1 VTPQHPDEAI
11 PLSGLRGYLEA
22 VRLFSRNARLYLF
35 HIVGMDLIHGTW
47 EVLFNLYLLAVGFG
61 IEFIGLRLLIGGI
74 ASSVASLPAGL
85 ISDRIG
91 RKWSFILGDGGGAA
105 VALINIM
112 TTDRTVLLTTPVV
125 GAFFGALHAV
135 SESAFMAEN
144 SALRERVHLFSVGD
158 GLSTGATMVGSLL
171 AGLIPLW
178 RTAALGKVAAYRWA
192 ASIGIVLWFLSLIP
206 AWMLRQNPPDLAGE
220 RAVPNQSRP
229 KARIIGLGLARIHN
243 PVLIAKLVTCGMVLS
258 FGAGFVVPLFNV
270 FFHEG
275 LHAPEHQIG
284 LTFASGSAFLA
295 LATLL
300 APFVHERLG
309 KVPAIVLSRL
319 ASVPFILV
327 IAFSQE
333 IGPYLAPAL
342 SVAGIAYVLRVVL
355 MNIAAPLASAFSME
369 LLDQTERGTATGFQ
383 MMASGIFGAVGSYLG
398 SRMMA
403 AGDYHTPFGAMA
415 ALYLISTG
423 LFWIFFR
430 REEQRLAAVSAGR
443 RLSIG

>member
-1 VTPQHPDEAI
+1 
-11 PLSGLRGYLEA
+11 
-22 VRLFSRNARLYLF
+22 
-35 HIVGMDLIHGTW
+35 MDLIHGTW

-61 IEFIGLRLLIGGI
+61 IEFIGLRILIGGI
-74 ASSVASLPAGL
+74 AASVASLPAGV

-91 RKWSFILGDGGGAA
+91 RKWSFLIGDGGGAA
-105 VALINIM
+105 VALVNIM
-112 TTDRTVLLTTPVV
+112 TTDRTVLLVTPVI
-125 GAFFGALHAV
+125 GALFGALHAV

-144 SALRERVHLFSVGD
+144 SAPRERVHLFSVGSA
-158 GLSTGATMVGSLL
+158 LSTGAAMGGSLL

-178 RTAALGKVAAYRWA
+178 MTPALGKVAAYRWA
-192 ASIGIVLWFLSLIP
+192 ASLGIVLWFLSLIP
-206 AWMLRQNPPDLAGE
+206 AWMLRQHSRDLAGE
-220 RAVPNQSRP
+220 PAVPNQGRP
-229 KARIIGLGLARIHN
+229 RAWILGLGQIHN
-243 PVLIAKLVTCGMVLS
+243 PVLIAKLVTCGTVLS

-275 LHAPEHQIG
+275 LHAQEHQIG
-284 LTFASGSAFLA
+284 LTFASGSAVLA

-319 ASVPFILV
+319 ASVPFILI
-327 IAFSQE
+327 IAFSQD
-333 IGPYLAPAL
+333 IGPFLAPAL
-342 SVAGIAYVLRVVL
+342 SIAGVAYVLRVAL
-355 MNIAAPLASAFSME
+355 MNIAAPVASAFSME
-369 LLDQTERGTATGFQ
+369 LLDQTERGTATGLQ
-383 MMASGIFGAVGSYLG
+383 MMGSGIAGALGSYLG

-430 REEQRLAAVSAGR
+430 REERRPSAVAAA
-443 RLSIG
+443 

>member
-1 VTPQHPDEAI
+1 MPSTRRGEVTQ
-11 PLSGLRGYLEA
+11 LGGLTGYLEA
-22 VRLFSRNARLYLF
+22 IRLFSRNARLYLA

-61 IEFIGLRLLIGGI
+61 IEFIGLRILIGGI
-74 ASSVASLPAGL
+74 ASSVASLPAGV

-91 RKWSFILGDGGGAA
+91 RKWSFIIGDGGGAA
-105 VALINIM
+105 VALVNIM
-112 TTDRTVLLTTPVV
+112 TTDRTILLATPVI

-144 SALRERVHLFSVGD
+144 SAPRERVHLFSVGSA
-158 GLSTGATMVGSLL
+158 LSTGAAMGGSLL

-178 RTAALGKVAAYRWA
+178 MSPTLGKVAAYRWA
-192 ASIGIVLWFLSLIP
+192 ASLGIVLWFLSLIP
-206 AWMLRQNPPDLAGE
+206 AWMLRQYPRDLAGE

-229 KARIIGLGLARIHN
+229 MARLLGLGLGQIHH
-243 PVLIAKLVTCGMVLS
+243 PGLIAKLVTCGTVLS

-275 LHAPEHQIG
+275 LHAQEHQIG
-284 LTFASGSAFLA
+284 LTFASGSAVLA

-319 ASVPFILV
+319 ASIPFILV
-327 IAFSQE
+327 IAFSQD
-333 IGPYLAPAL
+333 ISPFLAPAL
-342 SVAGIAYVLRVVL
+342 SIAGVAYVLRVGL
-355 MNIAAPLASAFSME
+355 MNLAAPVASAFSME
-369 LLDQTERGTATGFQ
+369 LLDQAERGTATGLQ
-383 MMASGIFGAVGSYLG
+383 MMGSGIAGALGSYLG

-423 LFWIFFR
+423 LFWILFR
-430 REEQRLAAVSAGR
+430 REEERLAAVEAA
-443 RLSIG
+443 

>member
-1 VTPQHPDEAI
+1 MTSQRRGEVTQ
-11 PLSGLRGYLEA
+11 LGGLRGYLEA
-22 VRLFSRNARLYLF
+22 IRLFSRNARLYLA

-61 IEFIGLRLLIGGI
+61 IEFIGLRILIGGI
-74 ASSVASLPAGL
+74 ASSVASLPAGV

-91 RKWSFILGDGGGAA
+91 RKWSFIIGDGGGAA
-105 VALINIM
+105 VALVNIM
-112 TTDRTVLLTTPVV
+112 TTDRTVLLVTPVI
-125 GAFFGALHAV
+125 GALFGALHAV

-144 SALRERVHLFSVGD
+144 SAPRERVHLFSVGSA
-158 GLSTGATMVGSLL
+158 LSTGAAMGGSLL

-178 RTAALGKVAAYRWA
+178 MTPVLGKVAAYRWA
-192 ASIGIVLWFLSLIP
+192 ASLGIVLWFLSLIP
-206 AWMLRQNPPDLAGE
+206 AWMLRQYPGDLAGE
-220 RAVPNQSRP
+220 RTGPNQSRP
-229 KARIIGLGLARIHN
+229 RARVLALGLGQIHN
-243 PVLIAKLVTCGMVLS
+243 PGLIAKLVTCGTVLS
-258 FGAGFVVPLFNV
+258 LGAGFVVPLFNV

-275 LHAPEHQIG
+275 LHAQEHQIG

-309 KVPAIVLSRL
+309 KVPAIVLSRF

-327 IAFSQE
+327 IAFAQD
-333 IGPYLAPAL
+333 IGPFLAPAL
-342 SVAGIAYVLRVVL
+342 SIAGVAYVLRVGL
-355 MNIAAPLASAFSME
+355 MNIAAPVASAFSME
-369 LLDQTERGTATGFQ
+369 LLDQTERGTATGLQ
-383 MMASGIFGAVGSYLG
+383 MTGSGIAGALGSYLG

-415 ALYLISTG
+415 ALYLLSTG

-430 REEQRLAAVSAGR
+430 REEKRLAAIA
-443 RLSIG
+443 